1 MVITE
6 MEPRGT
12 VAKCKSNETT
22 VGHSLFLA
30 WNTFMSHI
38 SLRSRLSLK
47 ICRGMKMKRATL
59 RGTETTFLFFFLTKS
74 YVLVGK
80 DIDEPVIVSETFNHL
95 LKSNLTHLPVSD

>member
-38 SLRSRLSLK
+38 SLRGRLSLK
-47 ICRGMKMKRATL
+47 ICRGKKMKRATL
-59 RGTETTFLFFFLTKS
+59 RGTETTFLFFFFKQNVMSL
-74 YVLVGK
+74 LVR
-80 DIDEPVIVSETFNHL
+80 I
-95 LKSNLTHLPVSD
+95 